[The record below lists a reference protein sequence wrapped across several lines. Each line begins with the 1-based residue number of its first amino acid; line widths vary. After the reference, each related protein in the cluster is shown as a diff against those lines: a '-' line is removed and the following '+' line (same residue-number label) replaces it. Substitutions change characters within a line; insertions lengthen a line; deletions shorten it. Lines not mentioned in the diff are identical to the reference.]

1 MTARFTV
8 QSNETVQVES
18 STQIESPVK
27 KPTIWYV
34 FEEGFEHYK
43 CESEDMALRLAKGL
57 QEIVDINNYTK
68 TKKKADE
75 KHYKI
80 NKELVIAKSK
90 LASETLNTY
99 IDKKSTPTPSAAQ
112 SKDNLEVSLIKQKS
126 IIKRTKLKS

>member
-8 QSNETVQVES
+8 QSNETEQVES

-34 FEEGFEHYK
+34 FEEAFEHYK

-57 QEIVDINNYTK
+57 QEIVDLNNYNETK
-68 TKKKADE
+68 QAADA
-75 KHYKI
+75 KHYEV

-112 SKDNLEVSLIKQKS
+112 SEDNLEVSLIKQKS
-126 IIKRTKLKS
+126 IIKRPKLKF